1 MSDKKKE
8 ILKALINKEWSA
20 SDLVNVIEFSRMSMN
35 DLINSWRS

>member
-20 SDLVNVIEFSRMSMN
+20 FDLVNVMEFSRMSMN
-35 DLINSWRS
+35 DLINS

>member
-8 ILKALINKEWSA
+8 ILKALINKAWSA

-35 DLINSWRS
+35 ALINS

>member
-8 ILKALINKEWSA
+8 ILKALINKEWSV

>member
-8 ILKALINKEWSA
+8 ILEALINKEWSA

-35 DLINSWRS
+35 DLINS

>member
-8 ILKALINKEWSA
+8 ILKVLINKEWSA

-35 DLINSWRS
+35 DLINS

>member
-8 ILKALINKEWSA
+8 ILKALINKESSA

-35 DLINSWRS
+35 DLINS

>member
-8 ILKALINKEWSA
+8 ILKALINKEWPA

-35 DLINSWRS
+35 DLINS

>member
-8 ILKALINKEWSA
+8 ILIALINKEWSA

-35 DLINSWRS
+35 DLINI